1 MTRLSRRSTHA
12 ALMAAALAV
21 WAPAAQAAD
30 VVVFAAA
37 SLKTALDDIAAGWTA
52 ETGME
57 AAVSYAA
64 SSALARQIEEGAPAG
79 AFLSADLDWMD
90 YLQAR
95 ELIVAESRRDLL
107 GNRLALIA
115 DGREAPPVE
124 IAPGFDLAGM
134 LGEGRLA
141 VAEVASVPAGRYAKA
156 ALESLGVWEA
166 VEPKLAQAENVRAA
180 LAFVARG
187 EAPFG
192 IVYAT
197 DAGAEDNVTVVGTF
211 PEGSHPPIVYSGA
224 LVAGAGRE
232 AAAFLDYLSG
242 PEARA
247 AFEAQGFEAFG
258 GADADA
264 HSG

>member
-1 MTRLSRRSTHA
+1 MRRTVRRLRA
-12 ALMAAALAV
+12 ATVIAAALSV
-21 WAPAAQAAD
+21 WAPGARAAE
-30 VVVFAAA
+30 VLVFAAA
-37 SLKTALDDIAAGWTA
+37 SLKTALDEVAAEWTA
-52 ETGME
+52 QTGVE
-57 AAVSYAA
+57 AGVSYAA
-64 SSALARQIEEGAPAG
+64 SSALARQIEEGAPAEV
-79 AFLSADLDWMD
+79 FLSADLDWMD
-90 YLQAR
+90 HLEER

-115 DGREAPPVE
+115 EGREAAPVE

-180 LAFVARG
+180 LAFVAQG
-187 EAPFG
+187 EAPYG

-211 PEGSHPPIVYSGA
+211 PEESHPRIVYPGA
-224 LVAGAGRE
+224 LVAGAGPE
-232 AAAFLDYLSG
+232 AAAFLDHLSG

-247 AFEAQGFEAFG
+247 AFEAQGFEALD

-264 HSG
+264 RSG